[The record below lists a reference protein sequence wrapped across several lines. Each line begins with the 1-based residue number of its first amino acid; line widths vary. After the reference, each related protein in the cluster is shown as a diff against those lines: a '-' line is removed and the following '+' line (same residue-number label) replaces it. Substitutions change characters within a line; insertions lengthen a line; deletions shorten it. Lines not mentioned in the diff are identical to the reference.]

1 MSQSHTCRCVK
12 KGGNKDDD
20 YRAGSILS
28 RCIHMHP
35 ERMGEKGYIPVVMKT
50 PTGYLKFAEE
60 DVEAFRKKMEQDG
73 DILTT
78 GK

>member
-1 MSQSHTCRCVK
+1 
-12 KGGNKDDD
+12 
-20 YRAGSILS
+20 
-28 RCIHMHP
+28 
-35 ERMGEKGYIPVVMKT
+35 MKT

>member
-1 MSQSHTCRCVK
+1 
-12 KGGNKDDD
+12 
-20 YRAGSILS
+20 
-28 RCIHMHP
+28 MHP